1 MKRITH
7 QTYNMAGKADTDAY
21 NAAAETIDAARAAAD
36 VEAAA
41 IIAEAQAGTG
51 TAADLVPRKAA
62 VEASLLDADIQEIAA
77 LAMLETIESQDT
89 AHRTEQGLPNIPP
102 QYYGQ
107 TEIARLAVLKAKL
120 ARDLE

>member
-7 QTYNMAGKADTDAY
+7 QTYNEAGKADADAY
-21 NAAAETIDAARAAAD
+21 NAAAATIDAARAAAD

-77 LAMLETIESQDT
+77 LAMLETIEGQDHH
-89 AHRTEQGLPNIPP
+89 HRIEQNLPNIPP
-102 QYYGQ
+102 QYYGPA
-107 TEIARLAVLKAKL
+107 EISRLATLKSEL
-120 ARDLE
+120 ANLLQ